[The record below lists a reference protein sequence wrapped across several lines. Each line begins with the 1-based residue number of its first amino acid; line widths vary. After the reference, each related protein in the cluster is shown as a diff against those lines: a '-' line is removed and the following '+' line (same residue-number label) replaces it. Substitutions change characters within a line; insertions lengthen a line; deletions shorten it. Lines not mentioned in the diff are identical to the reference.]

1 MSEVRSV
8 AQRGDLFGQRVREHV
23 AGQPMR
29 RLDVLVAGCAHDEP
43 LVLEHIE
50 TRATGADEDHPAI
63 RRVLEERADLVT
75 WSLGDLRSVPLP
87 PRGFD
92 IIQLSFL
99 LERVRHAE
107 LVLDRLLQSLRPGG
121 LVLLRVRDR
130 RSAYGL
136 LDRLTPG
143 WLRRLLWRGLVRPGV
158 PGPLPAVYEPLASSD
173 GLHAFCLSRG
183 LMITDDERNL
193 SGPARSR
200 RIGAAAVALV
210 SKLTSGY
217 FPASHDEIT
226 MVIRK
231 PQHHFARRL

>member
-43 LVLEHIE
+43 LVLEHVE
-50 TRATGADEDHPAI
+50 TRAMGADEDHPAI
-63 RRVLEERADLVT
+63 RRVLEERADLAT

-107 LVLDRLLQSLRPGG
+107 LVFDRLLQSLRPGG

-143 WLRRLLWRGLVRPGV
+143 WLRRLLWRGLVRPGI